1 MSSKKQTNQ
10 SLDIVALEKAEA
22 KAIEA
27 LNKIQEQKKEYNSPI
42 NKHARLEKHFQ
53 KHVDN
58 LIAVFEKENF
68 KFSQSIVEGNKY
80 SFSFENKDLIKAKRP
95 TKYTKY
101 YKNSK
106 NGKFLDS
113 GTVKSSLSGQKVL
126 KTELKKLFPE
136 YDVDQFCRN
145 FKGKTSGGGGVGK
158 RKLFHIE

>member
-1 MSSKKQTNQ
+1 MTTKKSRSIEVIRKEKEVFLKKIKELQ
-10 SLDIVALEKAEA
+10 SEE
-22 KAIEA
+22 
-27 LNKIQEQKKEYNSPI
+27 NEYNSPI
-42 NKHARLEKHFQ
+42 NKHVRLEKHFQ
-53 KHVDN
+53 KNVDN

-80 SFSFENKDLIKAKRP
+80 SFTFENKDLIKSKRP
-95 TKYTKY
+95 SKYTKY

-145 FKGKTSGGGGVGK
+145 FKGKTSGGGVGK

>member
-1 MSSKKQTNQ
+1 MATKKNTNQ
-10 SLDIVALEKAEA
+10 ELDIVALEKEEA
-22 KAIEA
+22 KAYEA
-27 LNKIQEQKKEYNSPI
+27 LNKIQEQKKKYNLPT
-42 NKHARLEKHFQ
+42 NKHTRLEKHFQ

-68 KFSQSIVEGNKY
+68 KFSQSIVNGNKY
-80 SFSFENKDLIKAKRP
+80 SFTFENKDLIKAKRP

-113 GTVKSSLSGQKVL
+113 GTVKSSLSGQKVF
-126 KTELKKLFPE
+126 KTQLKKLFE
-136 YDVDQFCRN
+136 GYDVDQFCRN
-145 FKGKTSGGGGVGK
+145 FKGKTSGGGVGK